1 MIALSL
7 FNNMLMGCL
16 RTIQSAHQH
25 GRTAPTSPDVDAQG
39 LLDGL
44 PCFAESMGEVGVAG
58 AEPLPD
64 SPLFKRAFTSDL
76 ASRSRFAALENRP
89 VVQHSCE
96 HSQ

>member
-1 MIALSL
+1 MLR
-7 FNNMLMGCL
+7 NN
-16 RTIQSAHQH
+16 RSAHRR
-25 GRTAPTSPDVDAQG
+25 GRPALTSPGVDAQG

-44 PCFAESMGEVGVAG
+44 PSFAESVGVVGVAG

-76 ASRSRFAALENRP
+76 ATRSRSAALENRP

-96 HSQ
+96 